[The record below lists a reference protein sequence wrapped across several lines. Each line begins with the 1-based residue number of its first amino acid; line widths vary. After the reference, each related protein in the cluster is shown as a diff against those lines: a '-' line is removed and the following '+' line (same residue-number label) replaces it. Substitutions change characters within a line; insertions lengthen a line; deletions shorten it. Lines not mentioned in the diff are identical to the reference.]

1 MAAKFL
7 ARCLDPSSGIPT
19 DVTFI
24 FNGENEEGEAEKV
37 RAHKPILSAASDVFQ
52 RDFLGQ

>member
-1 MAAKFL
+1 MAAKYL

-37 RAHKPILSAASDVFQ
+37 RAHKLILAAANAVFQ
-52 RDFLGQ
+52 R